1 MCLGA
6 KKVLLF
12 FLCFFVLFFLPV
24 FYFFSLLDFLA
35 ALPGPAFFA
44 GRMACEAG
52 RKVEERKK
60 EKRRRSGRRK
70 GERRGRKRKRRKRK
84 KRIPHAAQRHGGLGL
99 ICDFGIGVCNV
110 TWEISGGECFTRG
123 VAPGAG
129 EIIICAYKFEADA
142 DGEGGEGIA
151 ARNTLHL
158 CGIK

>member
-52 RKVEERKK
+52 RKVEKRWKEKKKNGEKKK
-60 EKRRRSGRRK
+60 EEKK
-70 GERRGRKRKRRKRK
+70 KKAPPMPLRGM
-84 KRIPHAAQRHGGLGL
+84 GGLGL
-99 ICDFGIGVCNV
+99 TCDFGIGICNV
-110 TWEISGGECFTRG
+110 TWEIAGGECFTRG
-123 VAPGAG
+123 VLPSAG
-129 EIIICAYKFEADA
+129 EGVIGADKLKIGTG
-142 DGEGGEGIA
+142 GEGG
-151 ARNTLHL
+151 
-158 CGIK
+158 